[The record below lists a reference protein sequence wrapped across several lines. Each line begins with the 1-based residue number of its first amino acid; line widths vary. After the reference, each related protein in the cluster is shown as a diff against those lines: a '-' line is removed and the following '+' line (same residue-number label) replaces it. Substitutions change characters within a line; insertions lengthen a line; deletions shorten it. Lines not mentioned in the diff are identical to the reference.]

1 MKRSKHPGDWSG
13 SLGFRFR
20 LALSILMLVVAG
32 GILCCGGPGEPST
45 VILISIDG
53 FRPDYLEHT
62 ACPNL
67 NSLAA
72 AGTRARWLIPVFP
85 TKTFPNH
92 YSIATGMYVE
102 NHGVVGNTMY
112 DPEFDAMFTMRMRNE
127 VSNARWWGG
136 EPFWVSAEKQGVKSA
151 PFFWPGSEA
160 PIGEIRPSYWK
171 AFDGS
176 MTEEQRVA
184 QVLQWLDLP
193 AQQRP
198 RMITLYFDR
207 IDNAGHEYGP
217 EYAAV
222 DTAVRI
228 VDRAI
233 GQLVE
238 GLKERNLFGA
248 TTLVIVSDHGMA
260 AVEKERTVYLD
271 DYLTPADSV
280 KVVDWGVVMSL
291 WPKPGTEERIFR
303 AVKSVHPRMSA
314 FHKNEIPER
323 WHYRQNKRVAP
334 IVLVADDGWI
344 ITSRGDQSYWRRR
357 EKGGNHG
364 YDNEAPSMRAIFIA
378 RGPAFES
385 GKIVEPF
392 GNVHIYNLLCSLLQI
407 VPSPNDGDM
416 NVAKSLMKNVGR

>member
-1 MKRSKHPGDWSG
+1 MTKTDVSVSWLRAPR
-13 SLGFRFR
+13 LRFR
-20 LALSILMLVVAG
+20 LVLSFFILVVAYG
-32 GILCCGGPGEPST
+32 SLYCDDQTELST

-67 NSLAA
+67 KGLAA
-72 AGTRARWLIPVFP
+72 SGTRAQWLIPVFP

-102 NHGVVGNTMY
+102 NNGVVGNTMY

-136 EPFWVSAEKQGVKSA
+136 EPFWVTAEKQGVKSA

-160 PIGEIRPSYWK
+160 PVGGIRPSYWK

-184 QVLQWLDLP
+184 QVLQWIDLP
-193 AQQRP
+193 SQQRP
-198 RMITLYFDR
+198 RIITLYFDR

-228 VDRAI
+228 VDKAI
-233 GQLVE
+233 GGLIE
-238 GLKERNLFGA
+238 GLKARNLFES

-260 AVEKERTVYLD
+260 SVEKERTVYLD
-271 DYLTPADSV
+271 DLLTSSDSV
-280 KVVDWGVVMSL
+280 RIVDWGVVMSL
-291 WPKPGTEERIFR
+291 WPKPGAEERIFR
-303 AVKSVHPRMSA
+303 SVNGVHPRMSA
-314 FHKNEIPER
+314 FTKNEIPER

-364 YDNEAPSMRAIFIA
+364 YDNQAPSMRAIFIA
-378 RGPAFES
+378 RGPAFEA
-385 GKIVEPF
+385 GRIVEPF
-392 GNVHIYNLLCSLLQI
+392 ENIHIYDLLCSLLQI
-407 VPSPNDGDM
+407 IPSPNDGNM
-416 NVAKSLMKNVGR
+416 NVAKSLMKSVGH